1 MTTAICWAEPVEH
14 SALVAVHPDDLPLL
28 LDESA
33 GREIELFPTLAQAQ
47 RVLRDRLRDAAVET
61 MAHTDALL
69 ARLAML
75 DLKLAA
81 ANVLPADVTEVD
93 PGELDMGP
101 PPPVMPDLDSTDAWE
116 RFMADRPP
124 VTMRWHR

>member
-33 GREIELFPTLAQAQ
+33 GREIELFPTLADAQ
-47 RVLRDRLRDAAVET
+47 RVLRERLAAAAVET

-81 ANVLPADVTEVD
+81 AKVPPADVTEVD
-93 PGELDMGP
+93 PAEPTWAP
-101 PPPVMPDLDSTDAWE
+101 PPPVLPDPDSTDAWE

-124 VTMRWHR
+124 VTMRWNR